1 MAGKLITDFENSVN
15 EIEEREPLVGKIGTD
30 VVLLF
35 KELNDQR
42 TDIVHAYPITTGT
55 GEQILHRRKAQPV
68 KYFEVTNDFLNSF
81 ISRLHKVYLELSKI
95 RAIVRPD
102 LGD

>member
-1 MAGKLITDFENSVN
+1 LEDKVAGKLITDFENSVN

-42 TDIVHAYPITTGT
+42 TDIVHASKFFTGAKRNPSS
-55 GEQILHRRKAQPV
+55 ILRSPMT
-68 KYFEVTNDFLNSF
+68 F
-81 ISRLHKVYLELSKI
+81 
-95 RAIVRPD
+95 
-102 LGD
+102 